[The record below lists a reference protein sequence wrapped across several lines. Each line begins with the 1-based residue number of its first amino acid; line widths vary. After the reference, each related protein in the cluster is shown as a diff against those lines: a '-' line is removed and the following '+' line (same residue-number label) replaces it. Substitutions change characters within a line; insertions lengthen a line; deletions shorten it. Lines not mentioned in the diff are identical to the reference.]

1 MKKSK
6 KLGTILASLALAGGI
21 LVAGGGPAYAGSCSA
36 VMGGTRDGT
45 IAASC
50 TGTVTIWWKCSSDLT
65 GFENRKTIN
74 FGSLGLSKVFKGCN
88 LGYAR
93 QVYYSS

>member
-1 MKKSK
+1 M
-6 KLGTILASLALAGGI
+6 
-21 LVAGGGPAYAGSCSA
+21 LVAGGAPAYAGSCSA
-36 VMGGTRDGT
+36 VMGATRDGT

-65 GFENRKTIN
+65 GFENRKTIK
-74 FGSLGLSKVFKGCN
+74 FGTGSSQVFKGCN